1 VPGVS
6 DRATEASVCGLPA
19 DMVTKCTGRC
29 VRLLDYSGVVDMVH
43 FAEQYA
49 LYSCLG

>member
-19 DMVTKCTGRC
+19 DMVAKCTGRC
-29 VRLLDYSGVVDMVH
+29 VRLLDYCILWLWSNS
-43 FAEQYA
+43 
-49 LYSCLG
+49 LYSIL